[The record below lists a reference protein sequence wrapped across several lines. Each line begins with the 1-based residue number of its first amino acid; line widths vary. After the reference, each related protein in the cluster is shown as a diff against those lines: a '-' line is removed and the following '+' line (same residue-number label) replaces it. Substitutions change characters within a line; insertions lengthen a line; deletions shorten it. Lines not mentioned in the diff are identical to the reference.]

1 VTQASGTA
9 DPGWSVS
16 ASFVDVDRDGWMDL
30 FVGHYLN
37 YTVATNVRCYS
48 LSGQTDYCPP
58 HVFRAQPSRLF
69 RNNRNGTFTDI
80 TAAAGMSA
88 AFGAALGVAAADFN
102 GDGWIDLYVANDG
115 TPNHL
120 WINQRDGTFR
130 NTALLAGAA
139 VSPEGLAKASMGV
152 DAGDFDDDADE
163 DIAIGELTG
172 QGADL
177 YVNDGAGVFADESAR
192 SGLRLPTLPLTGFGA
207 GWLDFDNDGMLDL
220 AIVNG
225 AVTHTAEALARG
237 ERFALAQRRQLF
249 RNVGERRL
257 EDVSSQAGAGFRGD
271 AVGRG
276 AAFGDVDNDGDTD
289 IVVAN
294 AAGRLMLLVNTIGSA
309 RHWVGLVL
317 AGPGAGAR
325 VAIVRGDG
333 VTMWR
338 RSRADGSYASA
349 SDPRILAGLGT
360 TTRPPRVRVYW
371 ANGAIEEWPDVPVDR
386 YTRLRPGEGRPY
398 REKGP

>member
-1 VTQASGTA
+1 
-9 DPGWSVS
+9 
-16 ASFVDVDRDGWMDL
+16 
-30 FVGHYLN
+30 
-37 YTVATNVRCYS
+37 
-48 LSGQTDYCPP
+48 
-58 HVFRAQPSRLF
+58 
-69 RNNRNGTFTDI
+69 
-80 TAAAGMSA
+80 MSA
-88 AFGAALGVAAADFN
+88 EFGAALGVAAADFN

-257 EDVSSQAGAGFRGD
+257 EDVSSQEGAGFRGD

-325 VAIVRGDG
+325 VAIVRGAG